1 MLQDPVSMSVVDHD
15 HLVEK
20 EIVPVRV
27 HFSYDCVILAEPRV
41 DLLRSRGVEPPLA
54 VWRLQLRP
62 DGRIAVSSTDDVGF
76 VVLTLEVKHV
86 DREGA
91 VGKMVAHLLTTVLE
105 ETPYTTVL
113 VMPVH
118 SWH

>member
-1 MLQDPVSMSVVDHD
+1 MALLLETTNSQPVPLLD

-76 VVLTLEVKHV
+76 FVLTLEVKHV
-86 DREGA
+86 DWKGA
-91 VGKMVAHLLTTVLE
+91 VGKMVAHLLTAVLE
-105 ETPYTTVL
+105 ETP
-113 VMPVH
+113 
-118 SWH
+118 